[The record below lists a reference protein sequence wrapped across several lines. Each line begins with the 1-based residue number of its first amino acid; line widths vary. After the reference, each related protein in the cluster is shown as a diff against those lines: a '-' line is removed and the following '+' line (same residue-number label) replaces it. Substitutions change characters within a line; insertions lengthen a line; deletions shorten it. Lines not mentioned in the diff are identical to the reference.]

1 MAHSTVTHTEAKSFV
16 FESKQRTL
24 FFGMM
29 ALGLLCLALSY
40 IMEPSMIVDAENG
53 VNYHQRFWTNFLHNA
68 SFFTGIA
75 FMITFV
81 IAAFT
86 LAYAGWYVVFKRLWE
101 AFSLFLVPGLIF
113 MAVLGIANYAHM
125 HHLYH
130 WAAEGVTE
138 VGNPAYDE
146 IIAGKSGF
154 LNSNWYLFGTII
166 FGGFWAFC
174 ATRFRKLSLA
184 EENGEPGD
192 YRHHRTLR
200 KWAAALL
207 AVGAFTGPA
216 MVWQWIMSVDAHWYS
231 TLFAW
236 YCMASWWLAACALT
250 IMLLIFFKTKGY
262 FEALTREHLHDL
274 GKYMFA
280 FSIFWTYCW
289 FSQYMLIWYGNV
301 GEETIYF
308 RERLD
313 NYPVLFYGNL
323 VINFV
328 LPFLILLRNTT
339 KRRYGTL
346 VFTSLLVFVG
356 HWIDF
361 FYMIKPG
368 TLLTADE
375 AVNPE
380 KYDHSAHAGHD
391 AAHGGADHAADAA
404 HGFVEGFTIPGL
416 IELGVFIG
424 FLGMFLYFVFS
435 RLEKTALVPKND
447 PYYDETL
454 HHEVQLYE

>member
-1 MAHSTVTHTEAKSFV
+1 MKQFV
-16 FESKQRTL
+16 FESKQKTL

-29 ALGLLCLALSY
+29 GLGLICLALSFF
-40 IMEPSMIVDAENG
+40 MEPASIVDAEQGINF
-53 VNYHQRFWTNFLHNA
+53 HQRFWTNFLHNA

-113 MAVLGIANYAHM
+113 MAILGIGNYLHL

-130 WAAEGVTE
+130 WTADGIADPAS
-138 VGNPAYDE
+138 PAYDE

-154 LNSNWYLFGTII
+154 LNSNWYLIGTIV
-166 FGGFWAFC
+166 FGGFWALC
-174 ATRFRKLSLA
+174 ASKFRQLSLN
-184 EENGEPGD
+184 EENGPAGD
-192 YRHHRTLR
+192 YTNHRRLR
-200 KWAAALL
+200 KWAAALM

-216 MVWQWIMSVDAHWYS
+216 MVWLWIMSVDAHWYS

-236 YCMASWWLAACALT
+236 YTMASWWLAACSLT
-250 IMLLIFFKTKGY
+250 IMLLIYFKTQGY

-328 LPFLILLRNTT
+328 LPFLILMRNTT

-368 TLLTADE
+368 TYITAKE
-375 AVNPE
+375 AV
-380 KYDHSAHAGHD
+380 HGHHAGE
-391 AAHGGADHAADAA
+391 GGHAAA
-404 HGFVEGFTIPGL
+404 GFVEGFTIPGL

-424 FLGMFLYFVFS
+424 FLGFFLYFIFS
-435 RLEKTALVPKND
+435 RLEKAALVPKND
-447 PYYDETL
+447 PYYEETL

>member
-1 MAHSTVTHTEAKSFV
+1 MKQFV
-16 FESKQRTL
+16 FESKQKTL
-24 FFGMM
+24 FLSMM
-29 ALGLLCLALSY
+29 GLGVLCLILSF
-40 IMEPSMIVDAENG
+40 IAEPSQLAEG
-53 VNYHQRFWTNFLHNA
+53 HFHQRFWTNFLHNA
-68 SFFTGIA
+68 TFFTGIS

-101 AFSLFLVPGLIF
+101 AFSLFLIPGLIF
-113 MAVLGIANYAHM
+113 MVILGIGNYMHL

-130 WAAEGVTE
+130 WTAEGITDPA
-138 VGNPAYDE
+138 NPAYDK

-174 ATRFRKLSLA
+174 ATRFRKLSLD
-184 EENGEPGD
+184 EENGEAGD
-192 YRHHRTLR
+192 YRYHNKLK
-200 KWAAALL
+200 KWAAVLL
-207 AVGAFTGPA
+207 AVAAFTGPA

-250 IMLLIFFKTKGY
+250 IILLIYFKGKGY
-262 FEALTREHLHDL
+262 FEAVTKEHLHDL

-313 NYPVLFYGNL
+313 HYPILFYGNFA
-323 VINFV
+323 INFI
-328 LPFLILLRNTT
+328 LPFFILLNNTS

-346 VFTSLLVFVG
+346 LFASILVFIG
-356 HWIDF
+356 HWVDF

-368 TLLTADE
+368 TYLTAKE
-375 AVNPE
+375 AV
-380 KYDHSAHAGHD
+380 DM
-391 AAHGGADHAADAA
+391 HGGGGHGHELTGHAEAGGHAASS
-404 HGFVEGFTIPGL
+404 FVDGFTIPGL
-416 IELGVFIG
+416 IELGVFLG
-424 FLGMFLYFVFS
+424 FLGLFLYFVFN
-435 RLEKTALVPKND
+435 RLASASTMPSKD
-447 PYYDETL
+447 PYYDESL